1 VLEEVLT
8 ALAAGFD
15 IVAGIT
21 VLALLTSEVEHLG
34 RHFAHVVGAL
44 GFGIG
49 FIFLIVGGARE
60 GDVAE
65 PARALDDLAALQH
78 AARSSPVP
86 SSPR

>member
-1 VLEEVLT
+1 MT

-21 VLALLTSEVEHLG
+21 VLALLTSEVDHHFG
-34 RHFAHVVGAL
+34 RRFAHVVGAL